1 VSNNTCGVFD
11 GNGILQFEL
20 PLKGVENN
28 NHGFIVWG
36 EVPNDTGHA
45 VHWDPNHN
53 PTGELDQYTCGG
65 FTATKAPNRSR
76 M

>member
-1 VSNNTCGVFD
+1 MSNNTCGVFD

-28 NHGFIVWG
+28 NHGFIVCKG

-53 PTGELDQYTCGG
+53 PTGGHSG
-65 FTATKAPNRSR
+65 AGPRSGPAPTSSS
-76 M
+76 